1 MILILAIACGVAVA
15 NIYFPQAIS
24 PLIAAGLGLPPDGAA
39 LVVTAAQLGYAAGLF
54 LLVPLGDRVPHR
66 PLIVTLLVLT
76 GAGLLVAGFAPG
88 LPVLAA
94 ASAAVGVTTVVPQI
108 IIPMAAGLAGD
119 ERRGAVTGKLLS
131 GLIGGILLARTFG
144 GTLGEWLGWRTPYWV
159 AAATALTLATV
170 LRTTLPRQQAKPAQ
184 NRNPRSPA
192 NPEHDQHPRSPA
204 KPEHDQHP
212 GLPAKP
218 EQARH
223 PRSTAE
229 PEHHQ
234 RPRLPAGTEQGRR
247 PRSTA
252 EPGQGWHLRLLAA
265 VGRGWYAR
273 LLVEPVRLL
282 LDEPELRKSCLYQA
296 MMFGGFSAAWTSL
309 ALLVTGPVYGL
320 GAQAVGLI
328 ALVGA
333 GSMVS
338 APVAGRWVD
347 RGGPD
352 RVNLVCLLGAVAAAA
367 VLLIGARGGVAGLV
381 GLAAGMLL
389 LDVAMQSGQVAN
401 QARIFALRPEARG
414 RLNTAYMTCSFVGG
428 SAGSWLGVQ
437 TFTHLRWPGVC
448 ALVAIAAGI
457 ALLRWSRRSQ
467 SSSPC
472 PRTAA
477 ARGRTDRARTAGR

>member
-15 NIYFPQAIS
+15 NIYFPQAVS

-66 PLIVTLLVLT
+66 RLIVTLLVLT

-88 LPVLAA
+88 LPMLVA

-108 IIPMAAGLAGD
+108 IIPVAAGLAGD
-119 ERRGAVTGKLLS
+119 ERRGAVTGTLLS

-144 GTLGEWLGWRTPYWV
+144 GTLGEWLGWRAPYWV
-159 AAATALTLATV
+159 AAAMALTLAAV
-170 LRTTLPRQQAKPAQ
+170 LRAALPHQRAKPEQ
-184 NRNPRSPA
+184 DR
-192 NPEHDQHPRSPA
+192 HPRSPA
-204 KPEHDQHP
+204 E
-212 GLPAKP
+212 P
-218 EQARH
+218 EQGRH
-223 PRSTAE
+223 PRSHAE
-229 PEHHQ
+229 PEQGRHPQSHAQ
-234 RPRLPAGTEQGRR
+234 PEQGRHPQSHTEPEQGRHPQSHTEPEQGRHPQSHTEPEQGRR
-247 PRSTA
+247 PRS
-252 EPGQGWHLRLLAA
+252 PVSGGQRWHP
-265 VGRGWYAR
+265 R

-282 LDEPELRKSCLYQA
+282 LDEPELRRSCLYQA

-338 APVAGRWVD
+338 APMAGRWVD

-367 VLLIGARGGVAGLV
+367 VLLIGARGGATGLV
-381 GLAAGMLL
+381 GLGAGMLL

-414 RLNTAYMTCSFVGG
+414 RLNTAYMTCSFAGG

-437 TFTHLRWPGVC
+437 AYTHLGWPGVC

-457 ALLRWSRRSQ
+457 ALLRWWRRSP
-467 SSSPC
+467 SSPR
-472 PRTAA
+472 PRPAA
-477 ARGRTDRARTAGR
+477 ARRRPDRPRAAGR